1 MILQF
6 SSTST
11 QNPQITHNNISL
23 PSPPPHSIY
32 QYNTV
37 HFVWITAA
45 VKRCLFVWIF
55 YINILRIYFLG
66 AFVAVRKVTFSFV
79 CLSLVS
85 TERKNRPLMDG
96 LSLNLV
102 FGKFVEILW
111 CYLKF
116 LQNLLK
122 IGGLLMKT
130 DTHTHTHLYIYIYI
144 YMHSL

>member
-1 MILQF
+1 
-6 SSTST
+6 
-11 QNPQITHNNISL
+11 
-23 PSPPPHSIY
+23 
-32 QYNTV
+32 
-37 HFVWITAA
+37 
-45 VKRCLFVWIF
+45 VWIF

-144 YMHSL
+144 YAQFVKYLFEFLSREIYQTDVVEKIKIYFIFSFSQNRAFIKQCGKIWYSRPGHK